1 MKISYA
7 VTVCNEFIEIQ
18 RLITFLLK
26 HKRPQDEIVVQM
38 DLTVDDMKN
47 HPEDKSQVHVYL
59 MKHNTQG
66 NIRVV
71 FYPLNDDFGAF
82 KNHLTMQC
90 EGDYIFQIDADEIP
104 CTPILESLPLILEDN
119 PDVDVYLVPRVN
131 TVEGMTQDHMQ
142 QWGWNVNAEGWINW
156 PDYQWRIYR
165 NDGSVTW
172 KNRVHEVLQGF
183 KKYATL
189 PMEEDYSLYHPKTI
203 ERQIKQNQYY
213 DTL

>member
-7 VTVCNEFIEIQ
+7 ITVCNELQEIQ
-18 RLITFLLK
+18 RLLDFLIK
-26 HKRPQDEIVVQM
+26 HKQENDEIVVLLDTTKADDEMVSTLKHYERHYDGHITIWQ
-38 DLTVDDMKN
+38 DKFQGHFADWKNKLT
-47 HPEDKSQVHVYL
+47 SL
-59 MKHNTQG
+59 CT
-66 NIRVV
+66 
-71 FYPLNDDFGAF
+71 
-82 KNHLTMQC
+82 
-90 EGDYIFQIDADEIP
+90 GDYIFQIDADEIP
-104 CTPILESLPLILEDN
+104 CTPILESLPDILQGN

-165 NDGSVTW
+165 NDGTVTW

-203 ERQIKQNQYY
+203 EKQIKQNKYY
-213 DTL
+213 DTI